1 MSTNDEYESLKAQRR
16 DAQARYNA
24 TLGRIEEC
32 DYKIS
37 RLKRTKAI
45 LTEQKRTFASIKKN
59 DKDIVDKK
67 KRSAWSGSC
76 FSSFRSSGGALIDTN
91 EGFYRNS
98 LDGALD
104 AVNDEITRLENQKY
118 NEYGLLG
125 RLSSTINSLAN
136 KIENFF
142 N

>member
-1 MSTNDEYESLKAQRR
+1 MPTNDEYESLKAQRR
-16 DAQARYNA
+16 NAQAKYNA

-32 DYKIS
+32 EYKIS
-37 RLKRTKAI
+37 RLKRTKAT
-45 LTEQKRTFASIKKN
+45 LTEQKRSFASIKKD
-59 DKDIVDKK
+59 DKTIIDQK

-76 FSSFRSSGGALIDTN
+76 FSSFRLSGAALIDTN

>member
-1 MSTNDEYESLKAQRR
+1 MSKNDEYESLKAQRR
-16 DAQARYNA
+16 SAQARYNA
-24 TLGRIEEC
+24 ALGRIEEC
-32 DYKIS
+32 EYKIS
-37 RLKRTKAI
+37 RLKRTKAT
-45 LTEQKRTFASIKKN
+45 LTEQKRSFASIKK
-59 DKDIVDKK
+59 DDESIIDQK

-76 FSSFRSSGGALIDTN
+76 FSSFRSFGAALIDTN

-98 LDGALD
+98 IDGALD

-136 KIENFF
+136 KIENIF

>member
-1 MSTNDEYESLKAQRR
+1 MPTNDEYESLKAQRR
-16 DAQARYNA
+16 NAQAKYNA

-32 DYKIS
+32 EYKIS
-37 RLKRTKAI
+37 RLKRTKAT
-45 LTEQKRTFASIKKN
+45 LTEQKRSFASIKKD
-59 DKDIVDKK
+59 DKTIVDQK

-76 FSSFRSSGGALIDTN
+76 FSSFRLFGAALIDTN

>member
-1 MSTNDEYESLKAQRR
+1 MSKNDEYESLKAQKRN
-16 DAQARYNA
+16 AQARYNA

-32 DYKIS
+32 EYKIN
-37 RLKRTKAI
+37 RLKRTKET
-45 LTEQKRTFASIKKN
+45 LTEQKRAFSAIKKD
-59 DKDIVDKK
+59 DKGIVEQK
-67 KRSAWSGSC
+67 KRSTWSGTR
-76 FSSFRSSGGALIDTN
+76 FSDFRSSGELLVETN
-91 EGFYRNS
+91 ETFYRIS

>member
-1 MSTNDEYESLKAQRR
+1 MPVNEEYESLKSQKR
-16 DAQARYNA
+16 DAQAKYNT
-24 TLGRIEEC
+24 TLRRIEDC
-32 DYKIS
+32 NYKIT
-37 RLKRTKAI
+37 RLKRTKAT
-45 LTEQKRTFASIKKN
+45 LTEQKQAFAAIKKD
-59 DKDIVDKK
+59 DKKIIDQK
-67 KRSAWSGSC
+67 KRSAWSGST
-76 FSSFRSSGGALIDTN
+76 FSSFRSSGAMMVDTN
-91 EGFYRNS
+91 DAFYRNS

-104 AVNDEITRLENQKY
+104 AVNSEITRLENQKY

>member
-1 MSTNDEYESLKAQRR
+1 MPTNDEYESLKAQRR
-16 DAQARYNA
+16 DAQTKYNA

-37 RLKRTKAI
+37 RLKRTKTI
-45 LTEQKRTFASIKKN
+45 LAEQKRAFASIKRN
-59 DKDIVDKK
+59 DKDIVDKE
-67 KRSAWSGSC
+67 RQGAWSGSC
-76 FSSFRSSGGALIDTN
+76 FSSFRSSGGALVDTN
-91 EGFYRNS
+91 EEFYRNS

-125 RLSSTINSLAN
+125 RLSSAINSLAN